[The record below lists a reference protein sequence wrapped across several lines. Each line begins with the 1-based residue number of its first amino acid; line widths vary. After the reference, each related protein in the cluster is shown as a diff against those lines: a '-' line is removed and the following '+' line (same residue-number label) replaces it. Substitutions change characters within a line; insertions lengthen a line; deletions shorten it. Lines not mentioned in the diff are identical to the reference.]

1 MERSEVTSSPA
12 HSSERKRWAQIKN
25 LNAALPKLR
34 VVCGEGDGT
43 PLQSSCD
50 LAAAAAGLFE
60 RSKKSMLRQSSTD
73 CWYKTPSC

>member
-25 LNAALPKLR
+25 LNGALPKLR

-50 LAAAAAGLFE
+50 LAAAAGLFE
-60 RSKKSMLRQSSTD
+60 KSKKSMLRQSSTD